1 MLKIIT
7 RCQQLTP
14 TGWPHQRENAV
25 SDGGVSR
32 DLDFVKQSKV
42 REFIARHMYSLED
55 VIVGAGHFTAAI
67 RLLPICPTA
76 ESC

>member
-1 MLKIIT
+1 MTIVTVTFYYVPWLISLFRALQEHPISK
-7 RCQQLTP
+7 
-14 TGWPHQRENAV
+14 
-25 SDGGVSR
+25 S
-32 DLDFVKQSKV
+32 KSKV

-67 RLLPICPTA
+67 RLLPIRPTA

>member
-1 MLKIIT
+1 
-7 RCQQLTP
+7 
-14 TGWPHQRENAV
+14 
-25 SDGGVSR
+25 
-32 DLDFVKQSKV
+32 
-42 REFIARHMYSLED
+42 MYSLED